1 MRCRL
6 SFVLVVTFNSVLMAS
21 SKSDQEQVLAKL
33 REAAAKTDIFE
44 LPSFTMKADITLDV
58 DGTTDQGTYTL
69 FWNGPNEWREEIEL
83 SRYKEVQVGGKRM
96 IWVQRSTAFIP
107 PPIVNLRRALGFG
120 TNNGSSVSTYTNFVL
135 RDGEVVKNQERRKEH
150 GRTVRCFNIED
161 QKTKFVNETCLTAM
175 QCNPIGVEKPVYVAC
190 IDEST
195 GLIYRESRLWADTD
209 YQKVG
214 DKLFP
219 HKLTFLKPGESATV
233 TIKELTPGGSFPKD
247 AFIPPGGIDPQ
258 AACMNP
264 VPPRITKSTTP
275 QYPDVLRRARR
286 QGAVYDNVVI
296 ETDGHV
302 STIRVLRS
310 PSPLFSD
317 SATKALNESAYDPAT
332 CEGQPVPFATVLQV
346 KFSLYAVVWDLPR

>member
-120 TNNGSSVSTYTNFVL
+120 TNNGSSVSVL
-135 RDGEVVKNQERRKEH
+135 AQPE
-150 GRTVRCFNIED
+150 
-161 QKTKFVNETCLTAM
+161 M
-175 QCNPIGVEKPVYVAC
+175 EK
-190 IDEST
+190 
-195 GLIYRESRLWADTD
+195 R
-209 YQKVG
+209 
-214 DKLFP
+214 
-219 HKLTFLKPGESATV
+219 
-233 TIKELTPGGSFPKD
+233 
-247 AFIPPGGIDPQ
+247 
-258 AACMNP
+258 
-264 VPPRITKSTTP
+264 
-275 QYPDVLRRARR
+275 
-286 QGAVYDNVVI
+286 
-296 ETDGHV
+296 
-302 STIRVLRS
+302 RS
-310 PSPLFSD
+310 PL
-317 SATKALNESAYDPAT
+317 
-332 CEGQPVPFATVLQV
+332 V
-346 KFSLYAVVWDLPR
+346 